1 MDQTITDPARNALA
15 QAASLT
21 DASGPQSD
29 AGGQD
34 ERHEKRIR
42 RFQALFAYSFGK
54 QTYELSFES
63 YIEQFKAHQ
72 EEIDTQIKSA
82 APEWPI
88 DQMNSVDLAILRSTL
103 LEVMTKKTPKKVV
116 INEAIEIAK
125 NFGTDSSPK
134 FVNGV
139 LGKLLIDS
147 E

>member
-1 MDQTITDPARNALA
+1 MDSTTNDPLSTDP
-15 QAASLT
+15 
-21 DASGPQSD
+21 
-29 AGGQD
+29 QD
-34 ERHEKRIR
+34 ERHERRIR

-54 QTYELSFES
+54 ETYEPSFES
-63 YIEQFKAHQ
+63 YIEQFKTHQ
-72 EEIDTQIKSA
+72 EEIDAQIRSA

-88 DQMNSVDLAILRSTL
+88 EQMNSVDLATLRSAL

-125 NFGTDSSPK
+125 DFGTDSSPK

-147 E
+147 TE